1 MYESLSQ
8 FLKNFSDGY
17 PLLWSLLVMVVIASA
32 GLVLFG
38 FWELTLR
45 GLALAFSVGSRKGGD
60 DRATGHGGNQG

>member
-38 FWELTLR
+38 FWELILR
-45 GLALAFSVGSRKGGD
+45 GLVLAFSGRSRKGDD
-60 DRATGHGGNQG
+60 DRATDHQR